1 MKTGS
6 QEALKIS
13 GIANNI
19 RMQQRT
25 QQLQQQQQ
33 QQQLQQ
39 QKPLTQQLPPI
50 QQQQQRPMAQQLP
63 NLQQQQMRQPL
74 SGQLQRKPIPTRG
87 NSSGDLNWQQNN
99 LQQPT
104 MSRRAS
110 SVLNVQEHQYN
121 NARRGEF

>member
-1 MKTGS
+1 
-6 QEALKIS
+6 
-13 GIANNI
+13 
-19 RMQQRT
+19 MQQRT

-50 QQQQQRPMAQQLP
+50 QQLQQRPMAQQLP
-63 NLQQQQMRQPL
+63 NLQQQQQMRQPL